1 MCGIAG
7 CVALNHKTV
16 HFPST
21 KKMVDVISHRGPD
34 DAGYLYFHTGCRH
47 IKGHSFHM
55 NLSDKRYSKLAPLIP
70 DIQDEPVIRELNR
83 HDWDIFLGHRRL
95 AILDL
100 TEAGHQPMSDLSQNI
115 WIVYNGEIYN
125 FQELR
130 AELEKLGHKFKSH
143 TDTEV
148 IIYAYIEWGIYC
160 IEKFNGMFAFA
171 LYDNFQKKFYLV
183 RDKYGIKPLYYS
195 LIKEPA
201 GWTLLFAS
209 EIKALMQ
216 YDYFQKDMD
225 FNGVVEY
232 FSFQN
237 FFTDRT
243 FWRDAKILLP
253 GHYIEISLGK
263 KEIGKTYFHSRH
275 KSLITAISD
284 FSAIISQSNLEAK
297 IQQYWDFEPFQVKF
311 KGKEADLIKNLEEVF
326 ERAVNRQLL
335 SDVEVGSY
343 LSGGMDSGS
352 ISAIASK
359 HFRQKKGSFK
369 TFTIGFDLHSAS
381 GLEITFDEREKAEH
395 MAYLFETEHYE
406 MVLKAGDMQRCIY
419 DLVYHLEDTR
429 VGQSYPNYYAA
440 KLASKFVKVVLSG
453 CGGDE
458 LFGGYP
464 WRYYHVLN
472 AKTFDEFVEKY
483 FKFWIRLLPFGVIH
497 NVFSPIKGQFTVN
510 PREIF
515 VSVIPEN
522 FRKNNYSSD
531 ENIELAMYFEQKT
544 FLHGLLIVEDK
555 LSMKHS
561 LESRVPF
568 LDNELVDFA
577 QKIPVNLKITN
588 IENFANLDENDLRN
602 IKKTNDGK
610 VILRKMMK
618 KYVPEEISNSVKQG
632 FSAPDSS
639 WFRGES
645 IDFVR
650 KVLLNPKAR
659 IYEFLDRKII
669 QDLIDDHFS
678 GRKNRRLL
686 IWSLLSFKAL
696 IEVHS

>member
-16 HFPST
+16 HIPST

-70 DIQDEPVIRELNR
+70 DIQDEPVQREINS
-83 HDWDIFLGHRRL
+83 HDWDLFLGHRRL

-100 TEAGHQPMSDLSQNI
+100 TDTGHQPMSDLSKNI
-115 WIVYNGEIYN
+115 WVVYNGEIYN
-125 FQELR
+125 FVELK
-130 AELEKLGHKFKSH
+130 AELEKLGHKFKSQS
-143 TDTEV
+143 DTEV
-148 IIYAYIEWGIYC
+148 IIYAYVEWGINC

-171 LYDNFQKKFYLV
+171 LYDNFNKKFYLV

-195 LIKEPA
+195 FINEPA
-201 GWTLLFAS
+201 GWTILFAS
-209 EIKALMQ
+209 EIKAIMQ
-216 YDYFQKDMD
+216 YEYFTKDID
-225 FNGVVEY
+225 LDGVVEY

-243 FWRDAKILLP
+243 FWKHAKILLP
-253 GHYIEISLGK
+253 GHYIEIGLKNALTGK
-263 KEIGKTYFHSRH
+263 ADFQSRH

-284 FSAIISQSNLEAK
+284 FSKIMSQSNLDAR
-297 IQQYWDFEPFQVKF
+297 IQQYWDFEPFQEKF
-311 KGKEADLIKNLEEVF
+311 KDNESNLINSLEEIF
-326 ERAVNRQLL
+326 ERAVNRQLV

-359 HFRQKKGSFK
+359 HFRHKKGSFK
-369 TFTIGFDLHSAS
+369 TFTLGFDLHSAS
-381 GLEITFDEREKAEH
+381 GMEITFDEREKAEH

-406 MVLKAGDMQRCIY
+406 MVLKAGDMQRCLST
-419 DLVYHLEDTR
+419 LVYHLEDTR

-453 CGGDE
+453 AGGDE

-464 WRYYHVLN
+464 WRYYYVLN
-472 AKTFDEFVEKY
+472 AKTFDDFLQRY
-483 FKFWIRLLPFGVIH
+483 FKFWTRLFPTEAFDK
-497 NVFSPIKGQFTVN
+497 VFAPIKGQYTAN

-515 VSVIPEN
+515 ISVIPES
-522 FRKNNYSSD
+522 FRKSNYSLNED
-531 ENIELAMYFEQKT
+531 IELAMYFEQKT

-568 LDNELVDFA
+568 LDDELVDFS
-577 QKIPVNLKITN
+577 QKIPGNLKITN
-588 IENFANLDENDLRN
+588 IENFSNLDENELKN
-602 IKKTNDGK
+602 NKKTNDGK
-610 VILRKMMK
+610 VILRKMMS
-618 KYVPEEISNSVKQG
+618 KYVPYEISNSVKQG

-645 IDFVR
+645 IDFV
-650 KVLLNPKAR
+650 KKILLNPKAR
-659 IYEFLDRKII
+659 IYEFLDKKVI
-669 QDLIDDHFS
+669 QDLLYDHLS
-678 GRKNRRLL
+678 GKKNRRLL
-686 IWSLLSFKAL
+686 IWSLLNFEILRK
-696 IEVHS
+696 VYG